1 MNRHFLHPF
10 LRTYECLKRVSFRL
24 SVKLCGSVSTE
35 AAIAIPVFLFC
46 FLEIVSLLNYLS
58 VYGGVLYAIKQAAEP
73 VAIYAYAY
81 EEYIETGQDISL
93 GEEAVTA
100 LLFSEGYLDTQ
111 IRKHCSESLYEHT
124 IKGGTQGIQ
133 LLGSQINRK
142 KDCLDIVA
150 HYTVKPMLDFAGTE
164 LFLTNR
170 YYVKLWTGY
179 STEKSLDG
187 ETYVYVTENGN
198 VYHLSDT
205 CSYLRLRIRK
215 TTAEQ
220 IEEER
225 NASGGKYLPCSLC
238 QEEKEGVYYYVT
250 EYGEHYH
257 KSLSCSGLK
266 RTVRCVTK
274 KEAGDMPAC
283 KKCSK
288 EEGDK
293 P

>member
-46 FLEIVSLLNYLS
+46 FLEIISLLNYLS

-81 EEYIETGQDISL
+81 EDCIKTGEDISL
-93 GEEAVTA
+93 GEEVITG
-100 LLFSEGYLDTQ
+100 LLFSEGYLDAK
-111 IRKHCSESLYEHT
+111 IRKQCNGSLYENT

-133 LLGSQINRK
+133 LLGSRINRK
-142 KDCLDIVA
+142 NECLDIVA
-150 HYTVKPMLDFAGTE
+150 HYTVKPIVDFAGTE
-164 LFLTNR
+164 MLLTNR

-179 STEKSLDG
+179 TAEKSSDG
-187 ETYVYVTENGN
+187 EAYVYVTENGK

-215 TTAEQ
+215 ADADR
-220 IEEER
+220 IEAER

-238 QEEKEGVYYYVT
+238 EEEKAGAYYYVT

-266 RTVRCVTK
+266 RTVRCVTRE
-274 KEAGDMPAC
+274 EAGDMPAC